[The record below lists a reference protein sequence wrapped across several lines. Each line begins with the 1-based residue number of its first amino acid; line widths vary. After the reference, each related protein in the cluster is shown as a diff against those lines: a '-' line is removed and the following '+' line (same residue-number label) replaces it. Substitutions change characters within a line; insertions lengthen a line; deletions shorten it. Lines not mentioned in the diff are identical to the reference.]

1 MTCPSPSSLLLES
14 LRSLFNLFSLFKGD
28 GEDLAL
34 FGVLLLEEAAK
45 LFLLGLG
52 LREEEE
58 DRLDKLER
66 LRKELEDEDNEEL
79 LDRLVVLGDEV
90 R

>member
-1 MTCPSPSSLLLES
+1 MTCSSPSSLLLES